1 MAGNFAFLVSAAK
14 FMLHFAV
21 ESEFLFNPEITSRL
35 VFAMDSQTSLSSA
48 NISPVRSS
56 DFLEI
61 VLGSGNDTI
70 FTPTEHSERTLYRGG
85 LGIDRINLVFTSEQL
100 QAIIDG
106 GQLAALKSYLSNPTN
121 QRLELVS
128 LLNFAA
134 EGFEIAAL
142 YIQDTSNPE
151 LGDRL
156 VPIST
161 DALLNAEAIVIGQPV
176 EVAGAIVSPERPVE
190 DQPIDD
196 QPIDDQPVIDH
207 QPADE
212 PIDDS
217 IIPAIATFAQPIAL
231 SSAPGSSDS
240 TTEKP
245 RLVGAPNVNTLFIGT
260 DRAYVIEA
268 NSGNDYIYSSN
279 SDDLIYLGT
288 IGSVDNNRVWAGA
301 GNDTI
306 VLSSG
311 ADTIYGEDGDDLF
324 LFNVPDYADGGALD
338 GDTIYGG
345 AGTDTIR
352 NDTPGADI
360 FLWQINNFYQ
370 FPTSTWIYGV
380 EVFDGNGGTV
390 IGRDTIT
397 NYLDF
402 SVFESVINVPLIRL
416 GDSHDLVNASTFATG
431 VEIHG
436 LGGNDYLIGGAGDD
450 TLVGGSGDNLL
461 TGGPGR
467 DTFHLSAP
475 GQGINQITDFTP
487 GVDRLR
493 IAASDFGNFQGAGP
507 LQATRFAIGVA
518 ARTPLHRII
527 YNPLNGD
534 LLYDANGAGD
544 GVDPVQ
550 IAILPRN
557 LSLSRTD
564 ILVM

>member
-1 MAGNFAFLVSAAK
+1 
-14 FMLHFAV
+14 
-21 ESEFLFNPEITSRL
+21 
-35 VFAMDSQTSLSSA
+35 MDSQTPFSSA
-48 NISPVRSS
+48 NFSPVRSS

-70 FTPTEHSERTLYRGG
+70 FTSTEHSERTVYRGG

-100 QAIIDG
+100 QTILDS
-106 GQLAALKSYLSNPTN
+106 GQLPALKTYLSDPTN
-121 QRLELVS
+121 RRLELVS

-142 YIQDTSNPE
+142 YIQDTSNPD

-161 DALLNAEAIVIGQPV
+161 DALLNTDAVSIGRASSSFGSSPSV
-176 EVAGAIVSPERPVE
+176 LPDDSPEVPGIHDSPNVEMPELDEWIPPV
-190 DQPIDD
+190 
-196 QPIDDQPVIDH
+196 
-207 QPADE
+207 DE
-212 PIDDS
+212 AMVSLDTFS
-217 IIPAIATFAQPIAL
+217 IASSVESSDRAIAEMPT
-231 SSAPGSSDS
+231 
-240 TTEKP
+240 
-245 RLVGAPNVNTLFIGT
+245 LVGTPGVNTLFIAM
-260 DRAYVIEA
+260 DSAYTIKA
-268 NSGNDYIYSSN
+268 NSGNDYIYAGSG
-279 SDDLIYLGT
+279 DDLIYT
-288 IGSVDNNRVWAGA
+288 SSFGSTDTNQVWAGA

-324 LFNVPDYADGGALD
+324 LFNVPGYADGSALD

-345 AGTDTIR
+345 AGSDTIR

-370 FPTSTWIYGV
+370 FPTSTWILGV
-380 EVFDGNGGTV
+380 EVFDGNGGTI
-390 IGRDTIT
+390 IGRDTLT

-402 SVFESVINVPLIRL
+402 SVFESVMNVPLIRL
-416 GDSHDLVNASTFATG
+416 GETYDLVNASSFTTP

-436 LGGNDYLIGGAGDD
+436 LAGNDILIGGAGDD
-450 TLVGGSGDNLL
+450 TLVGGPGDDVL

-467 DTFHLSAP
+467 DTFHLNAP
-475 GQGINQITDFTP
+475 GQGIDQITDFTP
-487 GVDRLR
+487 SVDRLR
-493 IAASDFGNFQGAGP
+493 IAASDFENFQSAGP
-507 LQATRFAIGVA
+507 LQANRFVIGVA
-518 ARTPLHRII
+518 AQTSLHRII

-534 LLYDANGAGD
+534 LLYDANGSGD
-544 GVDPVQ
+544 GVGAVQ

-557 LSLSRTD
+557 LSLSHSD

>member
-1 MAGNFAFLVSAAK
+1 
-14 FMLHFAV
+14 
-21 ESEFLFNPEITSRL
+21 
-35 VFAMDSQTSLSSA
+35 MDSQTSFLSA
-48 NISPVRSS
+48 NLSPASSS

-85 LGIDRINLVFTSEQL
+85 LGIDQINLVFTSEQFQSIL
-100 QAIIDG
+100 DS
-106 GQLAALKSYLSNPTN
+106 GQLPALKTYLSNPTN
-121 QRLELVS
+121 RRLELVS

-142 YIQDTSNPE
+142 YIQDASNPE
-151 LGDRL
+151 SGDRL
-156 VPIST
+156 VPISL
-161 DALLNAEAIVIGQPV
+161 DALLNTEAIVIGQPA
-176 EVAGAIVSPERPVE
+176 EVGVLR
-190 DQPIDD
+190 
-196 QPIDDQPVIDH
+196 
-207 QPADE
+207 
-212 PIDDS
+212 
-217 IIPAIATFAQPIAL
+217 AIASTDDPLPFQLATLAESDGTLENFSTLVASKGLPEDEIA
-231 SSAPGSSDS
+231 A
-240 TTEKP
+240 KP
-245 RLVGAPNVNTLFIGT
+245 TLVGAPNVSTLFIGM

-268 NSGNDYIYSSN
+268 SNGSDYIYAGD
-279 SDDLIYLGT
+279 SDDLIYTGLIAT
-288 IGSVDNNRVWAGA
+288 EVPSPVLSTTDPAPLSVLTLATTNPAAAVPADIDRVWAGG

-306 VLSSG
+306 ILSSG

-324 LFNVPDYADGGALD
+324 LFNVPGYADGSALD

-345 AGTDTIR
+345 AGSDTIR

-370 FPTSTWIYGV
+370 FPTSTWIHGV
-380 EVFDGNGGTV
+380 EVFDGNGGMI
-390 IGRDTIT
+390 IGRDTLT

-402 SVFESVINVPLIRL
+402 SGFESVINVPLIRL
-416 GDSHDLVNASTFATG
+416 GENYDLVNASTFTTA

-436 LGGNDYLIGGAGDD
+436 LGGNDILIGGAGDD
-450 TLVGGSGDNLL
+450 TLVGGPGDDVL

-467 DTFHLSAP
+467 DTFHLNAP
-475 GQGINQITDFTP
+475 GQGIDQITDFTP

-493 IAASDFGNFQGAGP
+493 IAASDFENFQSAGP
-507 LQATRFAIGVA
+507 LQANRFAVGVA

-534 LLYDANGAGD
+534 LLYDANGSGD
-544 GVDPVQ
+544 GVGAVQ

-557 LSLSRTD
+557 LSLSHSD

>member
-1 MAGNFAFLVSAAK
+1 
-14 FMLHFAV
+14 
-21 ESEFLFNPEITSRL
+21 
-35 VFAMDSQTSLSSA
+35 MDSQTSFLSA
-48 NISPVRSS
+48 NLSPASSS

-100 QAIIDG
+100 QTILDG
-106 GQLAALKSYLSNPTN
+106 GQLPALKTYLSDPTN
-121 QRLELVS
+121 RRLELVS

-142 YIQDTSNPE
+142 YIQDASNPE
-151 LGDRL
+151 SGDRL
-156 VPIST
+156 VPISL
-161 DALLNAEAIVIGQPV
+161 DALLNTEAIVIGQPV
-176 EVAGAIVSPERPVE
+176 EVAVPGAIASTDDPPPFQLATLAESNEAAVNLSTLAASKGLPEGE
-190 DQPIDD
+190 
-196 QPIDDQPVIDH
+196 
-207 QPADE
+207 
-212 PIDDS
+212 
-217 IIPAIATFAQPIAL
+217 IA
-231 SSAPGSSDS
+231 
-240 TTEKP
+240 EKP
-245 RLVGAPNVNTLFIGT
+245 TLVGAPNVSTLFIGM

-268 NSGNDYIYSSN
+268 SNGSDYIYAGD
-279 SDDLIYLGT
+279 SDDLIYTGLIAT
-288 IGSVDNNRVWAGA
+288 EVPSPVPSTTDPAPLSVLTLATTNPAAALPADIDRVWAGG

-306 VLSSG
+306 ILSSG

-324 LFNVPDYADGGALD
+324 LFNVPGYADGSALD

-345 AGTDTIR
+345 AGSDTIR

-370 FPTSTWIYGV
+370 FPTSTWIHGV
-380 EVFDGNGGTV
+380 EVFDGNGGTI
-390 IGRDTIT
+390 IGRDTLT

-402 SVFESVINVPLIRL
+402 SGFESVLNVPLIRL
-416 GDSHDLVNASTFATG
+416 GENYDLVNASTFTTA

-436 LGGNDYLIGGAGDD
+436 FGGNDALIGGAGDD
-450 TLVGGSGDNLL
+450 TLVGGPGDDVL

-467 DTFHLSAP
+467 DTFHLNAP
-475 GQGINQITDFTP
+475 GQGIDQITDFTS

-493 IAASDFGNFQGAGP
+493 IAASDFENFQSAGP
-507 LQATRFAIGVA
+507 LQANRFAIGVA

-534 LLYDANGAGD
+534 LLYDANGSGD
-544 GVDPVQ
+544 GVGAVQ

-557 LSLSRTD
+557 LSLSHSD

>member
-1 MAGNFAFLVSAAK
+1 
-14 FMLHFAV
+14 
-21 ESEFLFNPEITSRL
+21 
-35 VFAMDSQTSLSSA
+35 MDSQASFLSA
-48 NISPVRSS
+48 NLSPASSS

-100 QAIIDG
+100 QTILDG
-106 GQLAALKSYLSNPTN
+106 GQWPALKTYLSDPTN
-121 QRLELVS
+121 RRLELVS

-156 VPIST
+156 VPISL
-161 DALLNAEAIVIGQPV
+161 DALLNTEAVVIGQPV
-176 EVAGAIVSPERPVE
+176 EAGVLR
-190 DQPIDD
+190 
-196 QPIDDQPVIDH
+196 
-207 QPADE
+207 
-212 PIDDS
+212 
-217 IIPAIATFAQPIAL
+217 AIASTDDPLPFQLATLAESDEAAVNLSTLAASKGLPEDEIA
-231 SSAPGSSDS
+231 
-240 TTEKP
+240 EKP
-245 RLVGAPNVNTLFIGT
+245 TLVGSPNVSTLFIGM

-268 NSGNDYIYSSN
+268 SNGSDYIYAGD
-279 SDDLIYLGT
+279 SDDLIYTGLIAT
-288 IGSVDNNRVWAGA
+288 EVPSPVPTLATTNPAAAVPADIDRVWAGG

-306 VLSSG
+306 ILSSD

-324 LFNVPDYADGGALD
+324 LFNVPGYADGSALD

-345 AGTDTIR
+345 AGSDTIR

-390 IGRDTIT
+390 IGRDTVT

-416 GDSHDLVNASTFATG
+416 GDSHDLVNASTFATA

-475 GQGINQITDFTP
+475 GQGIDQITDFTP

-544 GVDPVQ
+544 GLDPVQ

-564 ILVM
+564 ILVV